1 MQVFNDPNLT
11 YIKYGEKQEEDV
23 NNRLQK
29 MDKKLYYMLN
39 PDTERI
45 KMPHQSNTHHIPY
58 TLTSPFDQTNIAPAS
73 G

>member
-1 MQVFNDPNLT
+1 
-11 YIKYGEKQEEDV
+11 
-23 NNRLQK
+23 